1 MHTEILCYGAKQV
14 AQAVRFFPFF
24 AQAVVTATTQPLS
37 FVSTV
42 VTCIFCVCLLCL
54 SFVSVFVPT
63 VVTCIFCVCLLSLCL
78 QWSLASFVSV
88 FCVYSG
94 HLRLL
99 CLYLC
104 LQWSLAPFVSV
115 FVSTVVTYVFCVYSG
130 HCHYT
135 AFVLFV
141 YPGGMSCSSLL
152 AAFH

>member
-42 VTCIFCVCLLCL
+42 VTCVFCVCLCAYSGHLRLLC
-54 SFVSVFVPT
+54 
-63 VVTCIFCVCLLSLCL
+63 LSLCL